1 MVSSLTDIGLQW
13 WGGGAV
19 AAAAAAAGGGGG
31 IAFVRVQD
39 GIHIHA
45 RNRVMKAAA
54 AVLGTIESLVVVLKL
69 LW

>member
-1 MVSSLTDIGLQW
+1 MVSFPTASLQW
-13 WGGGAV
+13 GGAAV
-19 AAAAAAAGGGGG
+19 AAAAAAAGGG

>member
-39 GIHIHA
+39 GIHT